1 MCYDLRKGSL
11 NTVARLR
18 VLKVLNTAETAFAD
32 RALLLNENELL
43 FEQNNE
49 AVKRKLVK
57 SKVIGTAKVLSY
69 EDLITAKQECDIKEV
84 EGKVLKGK
92 CKRKRDTP
100 TV

>member
-1 MCYDLRKGSL
+1 MCYDLRKGGL

-18 VLKVLNTAETAFAD
+18 VLKVTKCGRD
-32 RALLLNENELL
+32 GRALLLDENELL

-49 AVKRKLVK
+49 AVKRKSVK

-69 EDLITAKQECDIKEV
+69 EDLITAKQERDIKEA
-84 EGKVLKGK
+84 EGKVSKEK
-92 CKRKRDTP
+92 RKRKRDTP